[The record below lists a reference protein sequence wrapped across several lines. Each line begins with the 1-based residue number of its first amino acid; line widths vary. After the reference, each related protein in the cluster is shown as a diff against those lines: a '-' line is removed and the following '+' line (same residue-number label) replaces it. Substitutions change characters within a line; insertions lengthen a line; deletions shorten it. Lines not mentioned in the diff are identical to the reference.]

1 MVKTITIGKDQ
12 SIELNSSMGWL
23 YVYQEQFGHDV
34 LVVIMPAI
42 EAGLNA
48 AFDVAQS
55 SNPEVMK
62 SGNVLDIFRGLDKDV
77 FMDAMISLSGM
88 QLSTFVNIAW
98 AMAKNASDDIPEPR
112 TWANGF
118 EVFPMDIIM
127 PEVLKLIVSSCV
139 SKKNRANLSAVTE
152 TLKKTPSE
160 SSSAPLPESTEG

>member
-1 MVKTITIGKDQ
+1 
-12 SIELNSSMGWL
+12 
-23 YVYQEQFGHDV
+23 
-34 LVVIMPAI
+34 
-42 EAGLNA
+42 
-48 AFDVAQS
+48 
-55 SNPEVMK
+55 MK

-98 AMAKNASDDIPEPR
+98 AMAKNANDDTPDPR
-112 TWANGF
+112 TWANSF
-118 EVFPMDIIM
+118 EVFPVDIIM
-127 PEVLKLIVSSCV
+127 PEVLRLIVSSCV